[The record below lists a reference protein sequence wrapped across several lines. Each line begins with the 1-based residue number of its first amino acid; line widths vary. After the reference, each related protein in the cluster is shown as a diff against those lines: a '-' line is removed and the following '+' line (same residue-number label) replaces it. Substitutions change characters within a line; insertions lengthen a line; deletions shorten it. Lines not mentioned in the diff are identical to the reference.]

1 MAKNVQE
8 EDVGS
13 HEVRSHRRVYGG
25 LRGRTLEETAD
36 FWKTWRKY
44 DRPMEQA
51 VTWADVNAKIALKE
65 VAPFTDG
72 YWEMYDA
79 ALMLME

>member
-1 MAKNVQE
+1 MMEAVSVAKNVQE
-8 EDVGS
+8 E
-13 HEVRSHRRVYGG
+13 
-25 LRGRTLEETAD
+25 AD
-36 FWKTWRKY
+36 FWKTWSKY
-44 DRPMEQA
+44 DRPMEHA

-79 ALMLME
+79 ALMLMAPSSARSSLEFD